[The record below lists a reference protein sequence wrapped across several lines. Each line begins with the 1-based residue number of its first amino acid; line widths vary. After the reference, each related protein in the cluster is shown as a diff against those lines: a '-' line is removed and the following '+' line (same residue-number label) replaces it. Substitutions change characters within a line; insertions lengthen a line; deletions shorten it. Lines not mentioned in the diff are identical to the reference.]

1 MELEF
6 CGGPWWCRGSW
17 AQPAPFS
24 SHLGPSP
31 HHDRDCVCV
40 CVWVLR
46 RISMFTASANTFRE
60 LRDKHRKVCSALRR
74 MEVNLALTEGKKL

>member
-1 MELEF
+1 MVVQGE
-6 CGGPWWCRGSW
+6 
-17 AQPAPFS
+17 
-24 SHLGPSP
+24 LGPASP
-31 HHDRDCVCV
+31 PSHPTLVQARTTTRTVWV

-74 MEVNLALTEGKKL
+74 MEMNLALTEGKKL